1 MAVIALNKVTRLGL
15 ARLVTASILEQ
26 MGPNPPESARKAAE
40 RAGRC
45 FSEDLSIADLVEIG
59 INRATGGQE
68 VTQ

>member
-15 ARLVTASILEQ
+15 ARLVTASILER

-45 FSEDLSIADLVEIG
+45 FSEDLSVADLVEIG
-59 INRATGGQE
+59 INRATD
-68 VTQ
+68 VS